1 MYVAPFSGAGG
12 KRQISLGSLNAD
24 DGWFPRW
31 RRNGKEIFYVT
42 RNGNLMAAAV
52 SIRQGAVEVGKVEK
66 LFEGIVTTRYLTYD
80 VSAGGQRF
88 LVADDGVTT
97 ARPLTLGRGTTGP
110 PRRRWRGFPDP
121 DP

>member
-1 MYVAPFSGAGG
+1 MYVASFSGAGG